1 MKIEHVAIYTQDLEG
16 MRNFFENYFNATS
29 NQLYHNLK
37 TSFKSYFLTF
47 EDGVRL
53 EIMTRDDVVDKPSQL
68 NYLGLIHLAFSQGS
82 EEAVDE
88 LTERLVAAGYLLL
101 SGPRITG
108 DGYYESCLLGFDDIQ
123 IELTV

>member
-16 MRNFFENYFNATS
+16 MRNFLENYFNATS

-47 EDGVRL
+47 EDGARL
-53 EIMTRDDVVDKPSQL
+53 EIMTRDEVVDKPSQL
-68 NYLGLIHLAFSQGS
+68 NYLGLFHLAFSLGS

-88 LTERLVAAGYLLL
+88 VNRATCCYRLLA
-101 SGPRITG
+101 S
-108 DGYYESCLLGFDDIQ
+108 
-123 IELTV
+123 

>member
-68 NYLGLIHLAFSQGS
+68 NYLGLIHLAFSLGS

-101 SGPRITG
+101 NGPRITG
-108 DGYYESCLLGFDDIQ
+108 DGYYESCVLGFDDIQ